1 MADFDEDQHEELS
14 INSDKITEDISN
26 VVKQKLA
33 QEKWH
38 PKKIDG
44 WVKDITEISLKSLSE
59 MKKPFKY
66 VVTCIVMQKTGAGL
80 STGFTGLWDNTRDGM
95 VNVPFENETMH
106 CITTVYF
113 LKLD

>member
-1 MADFDEDQHEELS
+1 MAEEDEQQEEIS

-26 VVKQKLA
+26 CVKQKLA

-38 PKKIDG
+38 PKKADG
-44 WVKDITEISLKSLSE
+44 WAKDIIDTTLKTLAE

-66 VVTCIVMQKTGAGL
+66 VVTCIIVQKTGAGV
-80 STGFTGLWDNTRDGM
+80 SSSFTALWDNMRDG
-95 VNVPFENETMH
+95 VFSVPYDNEHLH
-106 CITTVYF
+106 CITTVYW